1 MMHDQGHDACAKRLR
16 TALDLADSGI
26 QMRALQLQR
35 EYPDESEAAIRQR
48 LNEWL
53 KSSSDGDHQGE
64 YWRRVDPSSYTHP
77 DK

>member
-1 MMHDQGHDACAKRLR
+1 MMYDQGHDACAKRLR

-35 EYPDESEAAIRQR
+35 DYPDEDAAAIRQR

-53 KSSSDGDHQGE
+53 KGSPDGDHQGPN
-64 YWRRVDPSSYTHP
+64 WRRVDPSFLQAP
-77 DK
+77 